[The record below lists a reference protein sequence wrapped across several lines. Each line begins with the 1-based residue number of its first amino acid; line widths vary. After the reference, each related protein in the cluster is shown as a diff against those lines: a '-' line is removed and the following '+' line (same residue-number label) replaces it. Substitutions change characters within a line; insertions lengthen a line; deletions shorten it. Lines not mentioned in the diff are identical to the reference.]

1 MLTACQLSGSLPTM
15 RAGLPAHTEKGG
27 QAVPSTTT
35 APRSTTTQGLTMQRF
50 PTTAPSPMVTWAPM
64 LAASTT
70 APLQM
75 VT

>member
-1 MLTACQLSGSLPTM
+1 MLTACQLSGSRPTIL
-15 RAGLPAHTEKGG
+15 AGLPAHTDSGG
-27 QAVPSTTT
+27 HAVPSTMT
-35 APRSTTTQGLTMQRF
+35 ASLSTSTHGLMTHRLPM
-50 PTTAPSPMVTWAPM
+50 TAFSPMNTYAPM